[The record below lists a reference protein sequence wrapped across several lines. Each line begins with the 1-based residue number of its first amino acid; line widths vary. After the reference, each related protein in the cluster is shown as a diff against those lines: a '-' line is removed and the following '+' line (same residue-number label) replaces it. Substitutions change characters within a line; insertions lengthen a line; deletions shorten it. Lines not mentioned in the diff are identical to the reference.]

1 MNCCNFSINYL
12 FSRRT
17 KYHVAGYSG
26 AGATSGYP
34 NLAGSLQQLLVNGE
48 DLLQLAGT
56 RALDTRLQTTATIT
70 ADTAHNQAWM
80 MDIQNTGG
88 FFKTFS
94 HPAYLHCG

>member
-1 MNCCNFSINYL
+1 MFAV
-12 FSRRT
+12 SRRT

-70 ADTAHNQAWM
+70 ADTTHNQAWTYRM
-80 MDIQNTGG
+80 HGI
-88 FFKTFS
+88 F
-94 HPAYLHCG
+94 